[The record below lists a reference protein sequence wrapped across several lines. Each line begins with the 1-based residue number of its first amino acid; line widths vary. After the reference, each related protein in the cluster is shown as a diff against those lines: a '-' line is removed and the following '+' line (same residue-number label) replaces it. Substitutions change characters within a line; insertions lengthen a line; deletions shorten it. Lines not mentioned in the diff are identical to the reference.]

1 MVGVKLLSQKRV
13 VAIICVALL
22 IYAGVMY
29 KSYVDEYTSNFIDH
43 TIYSSTLKENRKIFI
58 RLPEGYDNNKRY
70 PLIIKSDGNFNLK
83 RWDETISKLSA
94 QGSINDSIVVA
105 IPNLFWIDSRNRDLV
120 PPYARQYVQIEA
132 RPSDMDAPEIFG
144 KADLFLGF
152 IENEVLPFIE
162 KEYSIND
169 NRVLSGFSAGGSF
182 VLYTITTNP
191 GLFTGYFAFSPAAWY
206 DDSVVVKEF
215 SKGLKSISGTSLF
228 LYLSLGGAENEI
240 ITGSFKG
247 LLSAIDL
254 DAPENFKSDY
264 SYSEGAGHTENPYV
278 SVPKALKAYYK
289 FRAENNKSFERP

>member
-1 MVGVKLLSQKRV
+1 MVGVKLSSQKS
-13 VAIICVALL
+13 VAAVICVALL
-22 IYAGVMY
+22 IYAGVMS

-83 RWDETISKLSA
+83 RWDESIFKLSE

-120 PPYARQYVQIEA
+120 PPYARQDVQIEA
-132 RPSDMDAPEIFG
+132 RPPDMDAPEIFG
-144 KADLFLGF
+144 EADFFLGF

-182 VLYTITTNP
+182 VL
-191 GLFTGYFAFSPAAWY
+191 
-206 DDSVVVKEF
+206 
-215 SKGLKSISGTSLF
+215 
-228 LYLSLGGAENEI
+228 
-240 ITGSFKG
+240 
-247 LLSAIDL
+247 
-254 DAPENFKSDY
+254 
-264 SYSEGAGHTENPYV
+264 
-278 SVPKALKAYYK
+278 
-289 FRAENNKSFERP
+289 